1 MSPNDSSEDTAQAPP
16 ITGHERTVTPP
27 AEVVDTPTHE
37 RGAEVNERVL
47 KMLMGL
53 EGRMERMEA
62 SQLQMDKKERLRA
75 AIEGGLFSSLLGPN
89 MGNAGPMHLDA
100 LGNSP
105 PRRQVPYQAEN
116 QLRQ

>member
-1 MSPNDSSEDTAQAPP
+1 MSPNDSSDDAAQAPP
-16 ITGHERTVTPP
+16 ITGRERTVTPP
-27 AEVVDTPTHE
+27 AEVVDPPTHE
-37 RGAEVNERVL
+37 RGADVNERIL

-62 SQLQMDKKERLRA
+62 SQMHMDENERLRG
-75 AIEGGLFSSLLGPN
+75 AIESGLFSSLLGRN

-105 PRRQVPYQAEN
+105 PRRQAVY
-116 QLRQ
+116 